1 MSVTKRHHFIPI
13 FYLKQFTND
22 DGFFYIYDIKRNKF
36 KNRGR
41 KFAPSTQFYEH
52 HGNTTFLGLESS
64 DFLEHSYTSFD
75 NRIAGIYKKIVGKAV
90 GKEYTLEPGEWA
102 LLQYFVSIMYWRNPS
117 TKPLVDELIKN
128 ATSINDLK
136 LKVKDSQT
144 KQSVDL
150 QSELQYLEKIK
161 NEPDF
166 YKFYR
171 SMLPGL
177 TYPEIFKKENDF
189 AHIFP
194 FPLSLPKL
202 VSDNPIIYRNPGK
215 KSIHIDELIFPL
227 TPSQILIRNKYNGLI
242 IHSAVRIFI
251 DMMLVMQAKE
261 YVSSSDLKYPISL
274 KEEYH
279 KRFTSIEDLRTTIF
293 KYIFQKI

>member
-22 DGFFYIYDIKRNKF
+22 NGFFYIYDVKKNRF
-36 KNRGR
+36 KNGGK

-52 HGNTTFLGLESS
+52 YGNTTFHGLESS
-64 DFLEHSYTSFD
+64 DFIEHSYTRFD
-75 NRIAGIYKKIVGKAV
+75 NRIAGIYKKVVYEAADQ
-90 GKEYTLEPGEWA
+90 EYTLQPAEWA

-117 TKPLVDELIKN
+117 TKPLVDDLIKN
-128 ATSINDLK
+128 ATSIRDLK
-136 LKVKDSQT
+136 LKVMDSTTNQPA
-144 KQSVDL
+144 DL
-150 QSELQYLEKIK
+150 RGELQYLEKLK

-177 TYPEIFKKENDF
+177 TYPEIFEKDNDF

-194 FPLSLPKL
+194 FPLGLPKL
-202 VSDNPIIYRNPGK
+202 VSDNPIIYRHPGK
-215 KSIHIDELIFPL
+215 RSIHTDEFIFPL
-227 TPSQILIRNKYNGLI
+227 TPSQILIRSKYKSLI

-261 YVSSSDLKYPISL
+261 YVSSTDLKYPISL
-274 KEEYH
+274 KEDYY
-279 KRFTSIEDLRTTIF
+279 KRFNSIEDLRTAIF
-293 KYIFQKI
+293 KYIFQRI